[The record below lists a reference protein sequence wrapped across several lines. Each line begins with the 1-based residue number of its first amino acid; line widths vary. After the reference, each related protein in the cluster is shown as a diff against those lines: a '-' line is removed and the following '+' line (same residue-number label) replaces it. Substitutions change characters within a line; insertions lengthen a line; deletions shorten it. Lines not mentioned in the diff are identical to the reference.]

1 MDKAIKILKQEIDWH
16 RKHTGIGRIGGKTD
30 DWMDGFIK
38 GCEHC
43 LAVLTNAT
51 RTDGEGQCDCPVQG
65 LTVFHKPGCINYE

>member
-30 DWMDGFIK
+30 DWVDGFIK

-43 LAVLTNAT
+43 LAVLTNAIHS
-51 RTDGEGQCDCPVQG
+51 DGKDQCTCGTFSSRKFCPVHG
-65 LTVFHKPGCINYE
+65 YKE